1 MADIKKA
8 IQDALAKLKAK
19 QSAAVAPKPA
29 APAASGGTS
38 SSSPSKLTLAF
49 PKDVK
54 KRWMVIGGVLAVGV
68 AAIGSMA
75 TSKQAPGPVRRVQ
88 QDDSRMVDITP
99 KGLDKQS
106 WQAQSMAEIEQLK
119 QLVNRQA
126 KDNER
131 LSHDL
136 STLNERQQA
145 AEQQRL
151 KEQKEAKPTGLPAG
165 ITPPP
170 VPNGVTL
177 PNAVTPGNV
186 PGVGASQGGASAPG
200 LPPDASL
207 PVIAAPSPTI
217 SKPEPVKKPASADTS
232 SKAEGTGEAVK
243 ATVGYAAANN
253 AGMLPPGAFAGV
265 SLLHGLDA
273 ATGTT
278 AQANPMP
285 VLLNVQD
292 NAILPG
298 SAKYALKSCFV
309 LGSAAGDLSAERV
322 YVQLTKLSC
331 VDKSDRLILSADVH
345 GYLVDSDGRLGM
357 RGVVTDRQGSRLAK
371 AMLAGF
377 AQGLAGALKMSQGSV
392 STSPL
397 GSVQSLTGIDAL
409 KSAGLQG
416 ASDANTQLAQF
427 YLNEAKQMFPVLS
440 VDSGRTGTIVFQQPV
455 SLKWGTQD
463 ARYEQ
468 QVKPLGTR

>member
-1 MADIKKA
+1 VADFKKMM
-8 IQDALAKLKAK
+8 QDAVAKLTAK
-19 QSAAVAPKPA
+19 NSGSSSSGA
-29 APAASGGTS
+29 APAATGAAGGAG
-38 SSSPSKLTLAF
+38 PAKLSLSF

-54 KRWMVIGGVLAVGV
+54 KRWMLIGGVLAVGV

-75 TSKQAPGPVRRVQ
+75 TSPAPAPVKRVQ
-88 QDDSRMVDITP
+88 KADDRMVDITP

-119 QLVNRQA
+119 QLVNKQS
-126 KDNER
+126 KENER
-131 LSHDL
+131 LNQSL
-136 STLNERQQA
+136 QTLADHQKAVE
-145 AEQQRL
+145 EQRA
-151 KEQKEAKPTGLPAG
+151 KEAKEPKRAELPAG
-165 ITPPP
+165 VTPPP
-170 VPNGVTL
+170 LPKDARLPSTVTPGTPAVPGVTL
-177 PNAVTPGNV
+177 PGQEAGGLPMLPTEAPAV
-186 PGVGASQGGASAPG
+186 SAP
-200 LPPDASL
+200 A
-207 PVIAAPSPTI
+207 PTI
-217 SKPEPVKKPASADTS
+217 SKPEPVKKAAVTEPG
-232 SKAEGTGEAVK
+232 KAEGSGEPVK
-243 ATVGYAAANN
+243 ATVGYTAASN
-253 AGMLPPGAFAGV
+253 AGMLPPGSFADV

-285 VLLNVQD
+285 VLLNVQN
-292 NAILPG
+292 NATLPG

-309 LGSAAGDLSAERV
+309 LGSSFGDLSSERV

-331 VDKSDRLILSADVH
+331 VDKNDRLILSADVQ
-345 GYLVDSDGRLGM
+345 GYVVDSDGRLGL

-377 AQGLAGALKMSQGSV
+377 AQGLAGALKMSQGTV

-397 GSVQSLTGIDAL
+397 GSIQSLTGGDAL

-416 ASDANTQLAQF
+416 AADANTQLAQF

-440 VDSGRTGTIVFQQPV
+440 VDAARTATIVFQQPV
-455 SLKWGTQD
+455 MLKWGTQD

-468 QVKPLGTR
+468 QVKPLGTK